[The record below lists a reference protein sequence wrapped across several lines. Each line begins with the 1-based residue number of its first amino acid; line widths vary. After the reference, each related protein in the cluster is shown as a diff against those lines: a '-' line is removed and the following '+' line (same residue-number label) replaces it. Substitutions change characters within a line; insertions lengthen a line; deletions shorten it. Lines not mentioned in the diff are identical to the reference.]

1 MPRFIPF
8 AVLAFHFALGVAGAS
23 AQVDVTGT
31 WEVSWETQR
40 GATTSTFTFVQ
51 EGTVLT
57 GTALMA
63 ARGGPGG
70 GGGGEAREVEITD
83 GKVEGNNLSFTL
95 AMGMGERSMT
105 LSFAGAVE
113 GDEMEG
119 TLTTPRGEI
128 PFTGK
133 RKEERGFGRR

>member
-1 MPRFIPF
+1 MRRFIPF
-8 AVLAFHFALGVAGAS
+8 AFIAFHLVLGAKGAS
-23 AQVDVTGT
+23 AQVDVAGT
-31 WEVSWETQR
+31 WEVTWETPR
-40 GATTSTFTFVQ
+40 GVTTSTFTFVQ
-51 EGTVLT
+51 DGTVLT

-63 ARGGPGG
+63 PRGGPGG

-83 GKVEGNNLSFTL
+83 GKVEGGNLSFNM

-105 LSFAGAVE
+105 FSFAGVVN

-133 RKEERGFGRR
+133 RK